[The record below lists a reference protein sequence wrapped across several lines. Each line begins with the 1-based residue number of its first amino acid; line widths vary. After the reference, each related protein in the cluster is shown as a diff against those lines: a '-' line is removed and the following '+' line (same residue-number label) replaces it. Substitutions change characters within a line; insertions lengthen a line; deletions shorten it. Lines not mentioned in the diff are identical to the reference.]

1 MALLAR
7 IVPPAS
13 KAAGTDLGAGVV
25 VLDVDATIVVA
36 HSEKEQ
42 AAATFKKTFGFHP
55 LGVSCDNTQELL
67 SVMLRPG
74 NAGANTAA
82 DHIDVLGAAIAQ
94 IPRRYRRRLL
104 IRSDGAGA
112 SHDLLDWLT
121 DQNRVRGRN
130 VEYSIGFPITGRY
143 QMACVS

>member
-55 LGVSCDNTQELL
+55 LGVWCDNTQE
-67 SVMLRPG
+67 SCCR
-74 NAGANTAA
+74 
-82 DHIDVLGAAIAQ
+82 
-94 IPRRYRRRLL
+94 
-104 IRSDGAGA
+104 
-112 SHDLLDWLT
+112 
-121 DQNRVRGRN
+121 
-130 VEYSIGFPITGRY
+130 
-143 QMACVS
+143 